1 MPIIYKS
8 RREIELMRRAGQ
20 VACQILAKMREAAVP
35 GMTTFELDE
44 LARVEME
51 SAGAISGSRFYPSY
65 KPGEGYPGYT
75 CISVND
81 EVVHGIPGGRV
92 LRPGDAVKLDV
103 TADRDGYVADA
114 ARTVVLGP
122 ATPDASRLAAAA
134 RAAFQRALDF
144 ATAGR
149 RIRELGRAVDTE
161 ARRHGARV
169 IRELC
174 GHGVGRKIHEP
185 PSIPN
190 YYEPRCLARFT
201 EGLVVTV
208 EPILCAGSGQAH
220 QTDDGWTVRTSD
232 GSLAAHHEETLV
244 ITRGRPLI
252 LTAA

>member
-1 MPIIYKS
+1 MSIHS
-8 RREIELMRRAGQ
+8 QADLEGLRRIGRI
-20 VACQILAKMREAAVP
+20 VAEALRVMQDRLAP
-35 GMTTFELDE
+35 GMTTADLDAIGAAV
-44 LARVEME
+44 LARH
-51 SAGAISGSRFYPSY
+51 GARPTPQHTYGFPAAC
-65 KPGEGYPGYT
+65 

-81 EVVHGIPGGRV
+81 EVVHGIPGARV
-92 LRPGDAVKLDV
+92 LRAGDVVKLDV

-122 ATPDASRLAAAA
+122 AAADASRLAAAA

-149 RIRELGRAVDTE
+149 RIRELGRAVDAE

-185 PSIPN
+185 PTVPN
-190 YYEPRCLARFT
+190 YYEPRCLGRFT

-208 EPILCAGSGQAH
+208 EPILCAGSGQA
-220 QTDDGWTVRTSD
+220 QQPDDGWTVRTSD